1 MESSLDIRT
10 TLGKVCFCLDHKG
23 QLNAWEKEFLGD
35 IAQENF
41 VSRRQEAKVAEIFT
55 KLLLNRKVA
64 DRYLARLRKM
74 DGSPVKSGEAK
85 PKETTT
91 VDSAISANNREA
103 K

>member
-10 TLGKVCFCLDHKG
+10 TLGKVCFCLDHEGHLSK
-23 QLNAWEKEFLGD
+23 WEKDFLGN
-35 IAQENF
+35 IAQEKV

-55 KLLLNRKVA
+55 QLLLNRKVA

-85 PKETTT
+85 PKEITT
-91 VDSAISANNREA
+91 VDSATSANNREA